1 MGDSRKNKK
10 TIKAFFKLIMVF
22 CGAFRSGGYWETRPP
37 LACQ

>member
-1 MGDSRKNKK
+1 MGNSRKNKK

-22 CGAFRSGGYWETRPP
+22 SETFRPCGYWGTRQP